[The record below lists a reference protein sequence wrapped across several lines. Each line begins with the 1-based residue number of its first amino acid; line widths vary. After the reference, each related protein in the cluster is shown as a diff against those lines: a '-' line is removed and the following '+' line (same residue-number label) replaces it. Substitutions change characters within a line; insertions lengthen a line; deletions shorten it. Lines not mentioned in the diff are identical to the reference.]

1 MLFLFLKGKRL
12 KEHKKMLQLFKANC
26 NIFLLLN
33 FLNFNVNFVLD
44 GYAFDLKSIIG
55 IFSLDLTD
63 SLKVQVETK
72 DPLNF
77 FERIKEFIVKKW
89 KYSSNKILHYLN

>member
-1 MLFLFLKGKRL
+1 MGEETYVKLNSVDEVKR
-12 KEHKKMLQLFKANC
+12 FV
-26 NIFLLLN
+26 NIVNEF
-33 FLNFNVNFVLD
+33 NFNVNLVLD
-44 GYAFDLKSIIG
+44 GYCVDAKSIIG

-89 KYSSNKILHYLN
+89 KYSSNKILHYLD